1 MFTKLTFYWRIWI
14 YKTIHFLMMQMWS
27 WVFGKQNFVEFL
39 LLKMDLHLENLAK
52 NAKFDFSKPQNALPD
67 WSCNS
72 GSSIARDEFPQEI
85 WVKIFSYLKIL
96 DVSKCAQV
104 CKWMHGICL
113 DKSLKYCA
121 VRKIYLTKST
131 RFIKTL
137 FYFKETELLHNL
149 MRSAPDFWS
158 IDSCWHKR
166 CNKRKWVKPVEDSR
180 EWHKS
185 VTNGHR
191 NQMVAIL

>member
-1 MFTKLTFYWRIWI
+1 MSIW
-14 YKTIHFLMMQMWS
+14 KTE
-27 WVFGKQNFVEFL
+27 FVGFL
-39 LLKMDLHLENLAK
+39 LVNMDLHLENLAK
-52 NAKFDFSKPQNALPD
+52 NVQFDFSKPQNELPG

-72 GSSIARDEFPQEI
+72 GSSFPQEI
-85 WVKIFSYLKIL
+85 WLKIFSYLKIL
-96 DVSKCAQV
+96 DLAKCAQV

-113 DKSLKYCA
+113 DRSLKYP
-121 VRKIYLTKST
+121 VIQKIYQTTST

-166 CNKRKWVKPVEDSR
+166 CNKRKWVKPVKDSR

-185 VTNGHR
+185 VTNRHR

>member
-1 MFTKLTFYWRIWI
+1 MSVW
-14 YKTIHFLMMQMWS
+14 KTE
-27 WVFGKQNFVEFL
+27 FVGFL
-39 LLKMDLHLENLAK
+39 LVNMDLHLENSAK
-52 NAKFDFSKPQNALPD
+52 NVQFDFSKPQNELPG

-85 WVKIFSYLKIL
+85 WLKIFSYLKIL
-96 DVSKCAQV
+96 DVAKFAQV

-113 DKSLKYCA
+113 DRSLKYHA
-121 VRKIYLTKST
+121 VRKIYLTTST

-137 FYFKETELLHNL
+137 FYFKETELVYYL
-149 MRSAPDFWS
+149 MTTAPDFWS
-158 IDSCWHKR
+158 IDSCWHER
-166 CNKRKWVKPVEDSR
+166 CYKEKWAQPVEDSR

-191 NQMVAIL
+191 NEMTAIL

>member
-1 MFTKLTFYWRIWI
+1 
-14 YKTIHFLMMQMWS
+14 
-27 WVFGKQNFVEFL
+27 
-39 LLKMDLHLENLAK
+39 MDLHLENSQK
-52 NAKFDFSKPQNALPD
+52 NAQFDFSQSNNELPV
-67 WSCNS
+67 WSCDFS
-72 GSSIARDEFPQEI
+72 TSTARDEFPQEI
-85 WVKIFSYLKIL
+85 WLKIFSYLKIL
-96 DVSKCAQV
+96 DIAKCAQV

-113 DKSLKYCA
+113 DRSLKYRA
-121 VRKIYLTKST
+121 VRKIYLTTST

-158 IDSCWHKR
+158 VDSCWHKR
-166 CNKRKWVKPVEDSR
+166 CIRRKWIKPVKDSR

-185 VTNGHR
+185 VTNRHR